1 MRKQSKDE
9 TKQLTPAVTL
19 LRIVDDLSIA
29 KSLTAAAFMA
39 ADSIGGPEGNA
50 LCAVIHNVEKQL
62 EDIYARLDSFRLQQ
76 RKAA

>member
-1 MRKQSKDE
+1 
-9 TKQLTPAVTL
+9 
-19 LRIVDDLSIA
+19 
-29 KSLTAAAFMA
+29 MA